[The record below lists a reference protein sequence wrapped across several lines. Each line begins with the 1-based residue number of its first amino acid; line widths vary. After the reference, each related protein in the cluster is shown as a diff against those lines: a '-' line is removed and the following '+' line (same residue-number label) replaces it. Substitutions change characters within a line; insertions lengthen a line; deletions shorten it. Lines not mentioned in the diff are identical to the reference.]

1 MKSLNYHN
9 SVSLNFNLRQPKKV
23 KGSTNLYAVVKVEG
37 KQLKI
42 SLGCKVNAWE
52 WDNKK
57 QVSIVTE
64 NMTDKDIENA
74 LAINQV
80 INEVRTKF
88 YLYLCSGAEVTESTI
103 KDVLTITNDMANKN
117 AIPPKRTK
125 TATKLL
131 MEAFSARYGL
141 LEAPKCAVSSW
152 KRYHYQLK
160 RFLEYLK
167 KDNVYDSANTLSNT
181 TIYNYKDFLA
191 KKQEEEGK
199 GTKQNIVKQCNLIIL
214 LVNDIAKNPNHE
226 RLGVKRIKPLEE
238 KKIIKKAETKKRE
251 LREEEINAVSSVVLN
266 DKKLDFY
273 RDCFVMQVNSG
284 VRVSDLPKLFTN
296 QYKTIEE
303 EGKQLIQIISQK
315 ETITAVIIA
324 NDTIKALINKYKEGL
339 PYSITKDTYN
349 RALKQIF
356 ELANLT
362 NLETYT
368 KEINGVKKEVK
379 ERLCDIISSHF
390 ARHTFISRKLREGWS
405 FEKVCY
411 LTGHANDEQIRL
423 VYEHLT
429 EKDKGHAVLKELDK
443 IEQKKE
449 NTNNTPSNDI
459 QNLIAE
465 CKDVLI
471 MLGAEYSEIRDINV
485 LDTLLLKLYVDYHR
499 RFEEYG
505 INAEQLK
512 HIYNNKQ
519 TFKEIQIA
527 LQTLICEA
535 KEKEL
540 ISK

>member
-226 RLGVKRIKPLEE
+226 RLGVKR
-238 KKIIKKAETKKRE
+238 
-251 LREEEINAVSSVVLN
+251 
-266 DKKLDFY
+266 
-273 RDCFVMQVNSG
+273 
-284 VRVSDLPKLFTN
+284 
-296 QYKTIEE
+296 
-303 EGKQLIQIISQK
+303 
-315 ETITAVIIA
+315 
-324 NDTIKALINKYKEGL
+324 
-339 PYSITKDTYN
+339 
-349 RALKQIF
+349 
-356 ELANLT
+356 
-362 NLETYT
+362 
-368 KEINGVKKEVK
+368 
-379 ERLCDIISSHF
+379 
-390 ARHTFISRKLREGWS
+390 
-405 FEKVCY
+405 
-411 LTGHANDEQIRL
+411 
-423 VYEHLT
+423 
-429 EKDKGHAVLKELDK
+429 
-443 IEQKKE
+443 
-449 NTNNTPSNDI
+449 
-459 QNLIAE
+459 
-465 CKDVLI
+465 
-471 MLGAEYSEIRDINV
+471 
-485 LDTLLLKLYVDYHR
+485 
-499 RFEEYG
+499 
-505 INAEQLK
+505 
-512 HIYNNKQ
+512 
-519 TFKEIQIA
+519 
-527 LQTLICEA
+527 
-535 KEKEL
+535 
-540 ISK
+540 